1 MVAGPRPDPPL
12 ATMRWDAAEPKG
24 ALERIWDLHDRL
36 SIPRPPSLR
45 IWDLH
50 GGADPA
56 ARGVGRP
63 ARILRLLL
71 AGHPDPSVLDGLLR
85 LLASRGVFS
94 ELRLPAS
101 SLGDDFCFPVRR
113 RASERHQHRE
123 WIGIDSVMG
132 HRSVKSRCSNFLL
145 AVTIGITS
153 NWERK
158 QDAGSKKQEMT
169 LYDIKGEATF

>member
-50 GGADPA
+50 SGADPA

-113 RASERHQHRE
+113 RASERHQSS
-123 WIGIDSVMG
+123 IV
-132 HRSVKSRCSNFLL
+132 CSFVDMICL
-145 AVTIGITS
+145 
-153 NWERK
+153 RK